1 MTDPV
6 LLFHGFAAL
15 VVVGCILKVGRQILH
30 QDSGGWDS
38 TEEQVIEGVVI
49 LRAEPVVQY
58 REPIEVRR
66 IPARV
71 SHASPETATGS
82 VAYPGRHRRTGAP
95 TPREAAL
102 TTRTQALFV
111 RTLEQAGETPPAT
124 FGPREPVHTRTYTP
138 PEAWEQPGL
147 PLRGMPPIVE
157 EVKAL

>member
-1 MTDPV
+1 MHHPFLIALAVIGAGTI
-6 LLFHGFAAL
+6 AAIA
-15 VVVGCILKVGRQILH
+15 VVVRQILR

-58 REPIEVRR
+58 REPIQVRR
-66 IPARV
+66 VRV

-82 VAYPGRHRRTGAP
+82 PAYPGRHRRTGAP

-102 TTRTQALFV
+102 TTRTQAMFV
-111 RTLEQAGETPPAT
+111 RALEQAGETPPAT
-124 FGPREPVHTRTYTP
+124 FGPREPVHTRTYT
-138 PEAWEQPGL
+138 EAWEQP

-157 EVKAL
+157 EVTAL